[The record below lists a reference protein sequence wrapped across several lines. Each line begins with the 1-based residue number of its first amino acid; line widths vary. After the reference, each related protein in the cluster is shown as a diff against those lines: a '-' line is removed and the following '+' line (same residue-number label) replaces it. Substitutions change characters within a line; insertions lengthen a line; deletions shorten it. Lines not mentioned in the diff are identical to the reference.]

1 MDKLT
6 NKQSAVF
13 DYQSRYA
20 GVPFY
25 YDTVKK
31 RETPGLTYQIN
42 FENDYFIHKVKADD
56 TLDKLALVYYNNP
69 TFWWLIAYFNK
80 INDPF
85 IDLKKTYKTLKIPA
99 VTNNTFEV

>member
-6 NKQSAVF
+6 KKQNLVF
-13 DYQSRYA
+13 DYRSRYA

-25 YDTVKK
+25 FDTVAK
-31 RETPGLTYQIN
+31 RETPGITFQIN
-42 FENDYFIHKVKADD
+42 FDNDYFIHKVKADD
-56 TLDKLALVYYNNP
+56 TLDKLALTYYNNP

-85 IDLKKTYKTLKIPA
+85 INLSAKYSALKIP
-99 VTNNTFEV
+99 TINDSTFEV